1 MAPTYSD
8 FAPSFILGTNY
19 FVDSCSVQSTREAW
33 TYNKEGIEFDGFIN
47 YKNTKIVKLVIYI
60 SEVFQKYTYAFV
72 SNFSLHKMFMGNQRY
87 QSE

>member
-1 MAPTYSD
+1 
-8 FAPSFILGTNY
+8 L
-19 FVDSCSVQSTREAW
+19 STVAA
-33 TYNKEGIEFDGFIN
+33 YKVHGKHGLNKEGIEFDGFIN